1 MGLMFLKRGV
11 FLQFLILPFA
21 YEAIKDPWEGAHP
34 QVLFHVM
41 LRLCGFLTMG
51 KLKQPQV
58 SRRRRSQLG
67 FCKLSEFALLELVT
81 NVCQRFVRSQD
92 VTEVMN
98 FGDHRLQVMKED
110 GQDHH
115 QFGCH
120 AWK

>member
-1 MGLMFLKRGV
+1 MFLKRGV

-41 LRLCGFLTMG
+41 LRLCGIFTVG
-51 KLKQPQV
+51 KIKQLQV

-67 FCKLSEFALLELVT
+67 FCRLSEFALLEQVA
-81 NVCQRFVRSQD
+81 NVRQRFVRSQD
-92 VTEVMN
+92 VTEVSN

-115 QFGCH
+115 HFGCRTR
-120 AWK
+120 K